1 MHRLTS
7 FRSLIAIALASATT
21 GVGIA
26 IASAAPNSGKT
37 QATSP
42 LPLAQLVALGT
53 SSASG
58 LNDAAVKTALVVTT
72 TEHAAE
78 NWLEPGA
85 ISPTAT
91 DPRAYL
97 VVLAGRFI
105 CTRCSY
111 PAGAKPPRG
120 RSAQIVWIPGQGV
133 RDFGLTERVPGGLDR
148 LGRAVKINLVA
159 PAVQAPDL
167 ARMRQ
172 RAYQRCRGEHLRVR
186 GTAGGSLNI
195 TNLRVSRISC
205 SRAAAAVRASSY
217 EATPGGP
224 LFTSPRLRCSGPV
237 GPRLQGA
244 KPRYYHCHRW
254 RQAFEF
260 LVPGFS

>member
-1 MHRLTS
+1 MRAGPGQRRRYRWRNS
-7 FRSLIAIALASATT
+7 SRS
-21 GVGIA
+21 G
-26 IASAAPNSGKT
+26 P
-37 QATSP
+37 
-42 LPLAQLVALGT
+42 

-58 LNDAAVKTALVVTT
+58 LNDGAVKTALVVTT
-72 TEHAAE
+72 TKHAAE

-85 ISPTAT
+85 ISPTAA

-133 RDFGLTERVPGGLDR
+133 TDFGLTERVPGGLDR

-167 ARMRQ
+167 ARTRQ
-172 RAYQRCRGEHLRVR
+172 RAYHRCRGEHLRVR
-186 GTAGGSLNI
+186 GTAGGFLNI

-205 SRAAAAVRASSY
+205 SRAAVAVRASSY
-217 EATPGGP
+217 EPTPGGP
-224 LFTSPRLRCSGPV
+224 LFTSPRFDVV
-237 GPRLQGA
+237 GQSVHGCGEQGRA
-244 KPRYYHCHRW
+244 TTTATAGARRSNSSCPDSLEEAW
-254 RQAFEF
+254 F
-260 LVPGFS
+260 LA

>member
-1 MHRLTS
+1 MPPK
-7 FRSLIAIALASATT
+7 T
-21 GVGIA
+21 GW
-26 IASAAPNSGKT
+26 S
-37 QATSP
+37 
-42 LPLAQLVALGT
+42 
-53 SSASG
+53 
-58 LNDAAVKTALVVTT
+58 
-72 TEHAAE
+72 
-78 NWLEPGA
+78 PGA
-85 ISPTAT
+85 ISPTAA

-97 VVLAGRFI
+97 VVLAGRFV

-133 RDFGLTERVPGGLDR
+133 TDFGLTERIPRGLDR

-167 ARMRQ
+167 ARTRQ
-172 RAYQRCRGEHLRVR
+172 RAFHRCRGEHLRVR

-205 SRAAAAVRASSY
+205 SRAAVAVRASSY
-217 EATPGGP
+217 EPTPGGP
-224 LFTSPRLRCSGPV
+224 LFTSPRFRCGGPV
-237 GPRLQGA
+237 GPRLRGTR
-244 KPRYYHCHRW
+244 PRYYHCHRW

>member
-1 MHRLTS
+1 VV
-7 FRSLIAIALASATT
+7 ALASAST

-26 IASAAPNSGKT
+26 IASAAPNPGNT

-53 SSASG
+53 NSARG
-58 LNDAAVKTALVVTT
+58 LNDPAVKTALVVTT
-72 TEHAAE
+72 TLHAAE

-85 ISPTAT
+85 ISPTAA

-97 VVLAGRFI
+97 VVLAGRFT

-120 RSAQIVWIPGQGV
+120 RSAQIVWVPGQGV
-133 RDFGLTERVPGGLDR
+133 RDFGLTQRLPGGLDR
-148 LGRAVKINLVA
+148 LGRAVKINLVSSA
-159 PAVQAPDL
+159 AQAPDL
-167 ARMRQ
+167 ARTRQ
-172 RAYQRCRGEHLRVR
+172 SAYHRCRGEHLSVR
-186 GTAGGSLNI
+186 GTAGGSLKI
-195 TNLRVSRISC
+195 TSLGVSRISC
-205 SRAAAAVRASSY
+205 SRAAAAVRASRY

-224 LFTSPRLRCSGPV
+224 LFTSPRFSCGGPE
-237 GPRLQGA
+237 GPRLRGTV
-244 KPRYYHCHRW
+244 PRYYHCHRR